1 MAYYDNMD
9 SAEIFNAQRWQ
20 LFLREIEP
28 EDTAETREQK
38 RQKADDEAFRLTL
51 RCLRGTG
58 AVPLMNNLVYCNG
71 QIQAWKYIEE
81 NIDDLDKLEKTLF
94 RSGKTDPTNPLHQ
107 KILES
112 IGLM

>member
-1 MAYYDNMD
+1 M
-9 SAEIFNAQRWQ
+9 S
-20 LFLREIEP
+20 
-28 EDTAETREQK
+28 
-38 RQKADDEAFRLTL
+38 
-51 RCLRGTG
+51 
-58 AVPLMNNLVYCNG
+58 NLVYYNG